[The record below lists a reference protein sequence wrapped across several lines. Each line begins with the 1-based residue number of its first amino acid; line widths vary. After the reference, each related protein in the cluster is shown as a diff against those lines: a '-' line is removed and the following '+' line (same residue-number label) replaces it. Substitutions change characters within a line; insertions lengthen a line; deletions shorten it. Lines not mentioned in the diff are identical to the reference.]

1 MPCSPCASF
10 SRTSMH
16 LLQIGDKG
24 RRQLAGLLLCLL
36 SNRVLEEAA
45 HHDKGCAPLAIAALV
60 QTCKNGP
67 CFQQAIA

>member
-1 MPCSPCASF
+1 MLCSPCASF
-10 SRTSMH
+10 SRTSMRR
-16 LLQIGDKG
+16 LNGDKG

-36 SNRVLEEAA
+36 RNRVLEEAA